1 MAITTVFRPIGPT
14 TAITTSTSSST
25 AVTISPSGNQQMD
38 FCAFLNTGSTP
49 IALNIVP
56 VVDGVGSA
64 GAAAFPT
71 AGSSNNAVI
80 LGISMQQPMVIA
92 VPEVFSLTA
101 LGTASGTL
109 YVTPV
114 DNQ

>member
-14 TAITTSTSSST
+14 TAITTSATSSS
-25 AVTISPSGNQQMD
+25 AVTISPSGNNQMD

-49 IALNIVP
+49 IAVNIVP

-64 GAAAFPT
+64 DAAVLPS
-71 AGSSNNAVI
+71 GSTNTNVV
-80 LGISMQQPMVIA
+80 LGVNMQQPMVIA
-92 VPEVFSLTA
+92 VPQVFSLTA
-101 LGTASGTL
+101 IGTASGVL

>member
-1 MAITTVFRPIGPT
+1 MAYTTVLRPIGPT
-14 TAITTSTSSST
+14 TAITTSTTSST
-25 AVTISPSGNQQMD
+25 AVTIQPSGNNQMD

-49 IALNIVP
+49 IAITIQA
-56 VVDGVGSA
+56 VVQGVG
-64 GAAAFPT
+64 T
-71 AGSSNNAVI
+71 AGTTVFPSDSTNNTVI
-80 LGISMQQPMVIA
+80 LGVSMSSPMVLS

-101 LGTASGTL
+101 LGTAAGVL

>member
-1 MAITTVFRPIGPT
+1 MALTTVFRPIGPT
-14 TAITTSTSSST
+14 TAITTSTTSST
-25 AVTISPSGNQQMD
+25 AVTISSTGNNQMD

-49 IALNIVP
+49 IAITIQA

-64 GAAAFPT
+64 GATVFPS
-71 AGSSNNAVI
+71 GSTNNTVI
-80 LGISMQQPMVIA
+80 LGIAMQQPMVIA

-101 LGTASGTL
+101 IGTASGVL

>member
-1 MAITTVFRPIGPT
+1 MALTTVIRPIGPT
-14 TAITTSTSSST
+14 TAITTSTTSST

-38 FCAFLNTGSTP
+38 FCAFLNTGTTP
-49 IALNIVP
+49 IAITIVP
-56 VVDGVGSA
+56 VVEGVGTA
-64 GAAAFPT
+64 GVTTFPS
-71 AGSSNNAVI
+71 GSSNKTVI
-80 LGISMQQPMVIA
+80 LGVSMSAPMVVA

-101 LGTASGTL
+101 LGTAAGVL